1 MALRTDI
8 LPQATNRAK
17 VLMIQIKLN
26 KEPVELFKVLKF
38 EGLSESGGQA
48 KAMIADGLVKLNG
61 EVEIRKRKKVVS
73 GDIIEFDG
81 QSYAVSLESP

>member
-8 LPQATNRAK
+8 LPQAANRAK
-17 VLMIQIKLN
+17 VLMRQIKLN

>member
-1 MALRTDI
+1 
-8 LPQATNRAK
+8 
-17 VLMIQIKLN
+17 MIQIKLN